1 MSAAAV
7 NLTILIVT
15 VVLVAGLAIFLVL
28 QKYKA
33 AFATVAGFF
42 VLFLLSEQ
50 YHSRLPPPTY
60 TQRGNER

>member
-1 MSAAAV
+1 MSVAAA
-7 NLTILIVT
+7 NLGILIVT
-15 VVLVAGLAIFLVL
+15 AVLVAGLARFLVV
-28 QKYKA
+28 QKHKA

-42 VLFLLSEQ
+42 ALFLLSEH